1 MTVVAK
7 QVPDM
12 GGLDGQAGIE
22 ALAPSAESLRPLFL
36 LDPEVAFLNHGSFG
50 ATPQPVFDASIAF
63 QRELE
68 REPVQFIQKRLDTLL
83 DAARA
88 KLGELVNAPA
98 DDLVFVTNAT
108 IGLNI
113 VIRSMGLQPGDE
125 ILTTDHE
132 YGALTLT
139 WEHYCQKAGAR
150 LVKQT
155 LPLPLADPE
164 AVVDA
169 LFAGVTERTKVIF
182 FSHITSP
189 TALTLPAELIC
200 ARARAL
206 GIFTMIDGAHVVGQ
220 RPIDLGAMG
229 PDVYSSNNHKWLCTP
244 KGSAFLYVRP
254 EHQPWVEAT
263 TVSWGW
269 ADTWGLR
276 ETGHTYPQFVRRNQW
291 AGTRECSSFLTV
303 PHAIDFQAEHHWD
316 AIRARCHRLA
326 SETQARILA
335 LSGGDLGP
343 IATDDPQWYA
353 QLIAVPI
360 RTDDG
365 PAIQRRLWE
374 DYKVEIPVHHHTSMP
389 DGVGLVRI
397 SVQGYTT
404 QTDLDRLVDGLAALV
419 G

>member
-1 MTVVAK
+1 MAVPERGREVIMAVA
-7 QVPDM
+7 VDRV
-12 GGLDGQAGIE
+12 E
-22 ALAPSAESLRPLFL
+22 ALAPSAESLRTLFQ

-50 ATPQPVFDASIAF
+50 ATPRTVFERSLDW

-68 REPVQFIQKRLDTLL
+68 REPVQFISRRLDGLL

-88 KLGELVNAPA
+88 ELGELIVAPP

-108 IGLNI
+108 LGLNI
-113 VIRSMGLQPGDE
+113 VIRSMDLRPGDE

-139 WEHYCQKAGAR
+139 WDHYCQKAGAT
-150 LVKQT
+150 LVRRT
-155 LPLPLADPE
+155 LPLPWDDPT

-200 ARARAL
+200 ARAREL
-206 GIFTMIDGAHVVGQ
+206 GIFTMVDGAHVVGQ
-220 RPIDLGAMG
+220 CPLDLTAVG
-229 PDVYSSNNHKWLCTP
+229 PDVYASNCHKWLCTP

-254 EHQPWVEAT
+254 EHQPWVEST

-269 ADTWGLR
+269 DEHWGAR
-276 ETGHTYPQFVRRNQW
+276 ESDRTYSQFVRRNQW
-291 AGTRECSSFLTV
+291 AGTRDCSAFLVV
-303 PHAIDFQAEHHWD
+303 PDAIAFQEEHRWD
-316 AIRARCHRLA
+316 AVRARCHRLA
-326 SETQARILA
+326 SETQTRILA
-335 LSGGDLGP
+335 LSGGELAP

-353 QLIAVPI
+353 QLVAVPI
-360 RTDDG
+360 RTDD
-365 PAIQRRLWE
+365 PKAVQRRLFD
-374 DYKVEIPVHHHTSMP
+374 DYRVEIPVHHHASMP
-389 DGVGLVRI
+389 EGVGLVRI

-404 QTDLDRLVDGLAALV
+404 QNDLDRLVDGLTEILT
-419 G
+419 

>member
-1 MTVVAK
+1 MTVVAD
-7 QVPDM
+7 QVDGV
-12 GGLDGQAGIE
+12 GGLNGIE
-22 ALAPSAESLRPLFL
+22 AQAPSAEELRPLFL

-50 ATPQPVFDASIAF
+50 ATPRPVFDASIAW

-68 REPVQFIQKRLDTLL
+68 REPVQFMVKRLDHAL

-88 KLGELVNAPA
+88 RLGELVNAPA

-113 VIRSMGLQPGDE
+113 VIRSMDLQPGDE

-132 YGALTLT
+132 YGALTMT

-155 LPLPLADPE
+155 LPLPWADPA

-206 GIFTMIDGAHVVGQ
+206 GIFTMVDGAHVVGQ
-220 RPIDLGAMG
+220 RPIDLTAMG
-229 PDVYSSNNHKWLCTP
+229 PDVYSSNCHKWLCTP

-254 EHQPWVEAT
+254 EHQPWVEGT

-269 ADTWGLR
+269 DENWGMR

-291 AGTRECSSFLTV
+291 SGTRDCSSFLTV
-303 PHAIDFQAEHHWD
+303 PDAIDFQAAHRWD
-316 AIRARCHRLA
+316 AVRARCHRLA
-326 SETQARILA
+326 SETQTRILA
-335 LSGGDLGP
+335 LSGGDLSP
-343 IATDDPQWYA
+343 LATDVPRWYA
-353 QLIAVPI
+353 QLVAVPI
-360 RTDDG
+360 RTNDA

-374 DYKVEIPVHHHTSMP
+374 DHKVEIPVHRHTSTP
-389 DGVGLVRI
+389 EGVGLVRI

-404 QTDLDRLVDGLAALV
+404 QDDLDRLVDGLTALV